1 MSRSLQTLAVLALLA
16 GVAACQDSGSTTG
29 TSSDLLVADGFE
41 TLPLGFADVNS
52 TFGSVSDSGTTGWHP
67 RGPRGRGHRG
77 QGGMMC
83 GGLGGFFGPGL
94 DFGLRHGPFRGQLG
108 ATCSFDAGINRVV
121 CDTVTR
127 GGLSIA
133 QSIAYYDTAGVVQSA
148 YDSLSTNTI
157 NVQVSV
163 TGTKVHHGGD
173 TSVVRHAS
181 DRTVTGLA
189 PGSTARQIDG
199 TSRGSETTTGS
210 DTLGTF
216 TAVRTLGDT
225 LQGVVVPAAWGP
237 GVYPTAGTIIR
248 AMDVTVTYEGQA
260 PASRS
265 RREVLTFDGTS
276 TATLV
281 ITQNGVT
288 TNCTIQLPH
297 GRPSCS

>member
-67 RGPRGRGHRG
+67 RGPHGRGHRG

-108 ATCSFDAGINRVV
+108 ATCSFDAGVNRVV

-189 PGSTARQIDG
+189 PAAPRGRSTAPRAAA
-199 TSRGSETTTGS
+199 RP
-210 DTLGTF
+210 
-216 TAVRTLGDT
+216 R
-225 LQGVVVPAAWGP
+225 PAATPWARLRP
-237 GVYPTAGTIIR
+237 SAPWATPCR
-248 AMDVTVTYEGQA
+248 AWCCRPRGA
-260 PASRS
+260 PACTRPRARS
-265 RREVLTFDGTS
+265 SARWT
-276 TATLV
+276 
-281 ITQNGVT
+281 
-288 TNCTIQLPH
+288 
-297 GRPSCS
+297 